1 MPSKRKGSSNSS
13 GNDGDPSPSP
23 PVAEANDQTQKRPP
37 APPAHHQ
44 PLVPGT
50 VLRSERATKIKV
62 EANLGRDLG
71 IFALLLVGLVV
82 VSLSLGGVGNVDEET
97 LKKRLEKA
105 KDGTSKARMWPGQ
118 RIKAGYSEWST
129 WMGQIIKDLDY
140 MPEEEERCKLYVA
153 DSSIPVGV
161 GVGVDDENLKL
172 LEGFGAG
179 PGYGYGLYAG
189 KTIREGEVVVD
200 AGAQL
205 TAGVD
210 GESYQMPQHAM
221 IIKPHP
227 TASNVQF
234 VVNEQHYIALRNIRP
249 GEELFVDMPSSESVY
264 FSLFE
269 HLPTRESYRL
279 AQEILTNEL
288 DDLTK
293 KNSPEASSKDKIM
306 PARSQRSRG
315 PNKKPKRRDNTEK
328 VDEKSLRLIRKIVA
342 RFDHLA
348 SLLLPETSAKLEVAK
363 TFGID
368 AAVLNN
374 RTMPQVYRQGQCF
387 DGAKPIASV
396 YIDEE
401 RKGALLKRNV
411 TKGEIIM
418 SIPLLAVEKAG
429 TSAKHACFKIDDHDD
444 DESSSFLCS
453 LSEVGAIARY
463 TELNASLVSERGDN
477 CEGCPNAAYNWSSW
491 NPSHDLVREL
501 GVAKA
506 SEDFPFALSLDVV
519 AAQDMEEG
527 TEIILQSNSLP
538 KASVIPPKGLE
549 EGISSEL

>member
-1 MPSKRKGSSNSS
+1 MPSKWKGSSNPS

-23 PVAEANDQTQKRPP
+23 LVAEADQTRPP
-37 APPAHHQ
+37 ASAPHHQ

-118 RIKAGYSEWST
+118 RIKAGYSEWNT
-129 WMGQIIKDLDY
+129 WMGQIIKDLDH
-140 MPEEEERCKLYVA
+140 MPEEEERCKLYLA
-153 DSSIPVGV
+153 DSSIPVNV
-161 GVGVDDENLKL
+161 GVGVDDENALKL
-172 LEGFGAG
+172 MEGFGAG
-179 PGYGYGLYAG
+179 PGYGYGLFAG

-200 AGAQL
+200 AGVQL

-234 VVNEQHYIALRNIRP
+234 VANEQHYIALRNIRP
-249 GEELFVDMPSSESVY
+249 GDELFVDMPSSESVY
-264 FSLFE
+264 FSLFK
-269 HLPTRESYRL
+269 HLPTRESYHL

-288 DDLTK
+288 EDLTK
-293 KNSPEASSKDKIM
+293 KNSSPQGSSKDKIM
-306 PARSQRSRG
+306 PARSKRSRG
-315 PNKKPKRRDNTEK
+315 PNKKSKRRDNIEK
-328 VDEKSLRLIRKIVA
+328 VDEKSLHLIRKIVA

-363 TFGID
+363 IFGID
-368 AAVLNN
+368 VAVLNN
-374 RTMPQVYRQGQCF
+374 RTMPQVYHQGQCF
-387 DGAKPIASV
+387 DGVKPTDSV
-396 YIDEE
+396 PINEK
-401 RKGALLKRNV
+401 RKGALLTRNV

-429 TSAKHACFKIDDHDD
+429 TSAKHACFKIDD
-444 DESSSFLCS
+444 DEPSSYLCS
-453 LSEVGAIARY
+453 LSKLGTFVGY
-463 TELNASLVSERGDN
+463 TELGASVVSERGDN

-491 NPSHDLVREL
+491 NPSHNLVKEL

-506 SEDFPFALSLDVV
+506 SEDFPFALSLDIV
-519 AAQDMEEG
+519 AAQDMEKG
-527 TEIILQSNSLP
+527 TEILLQSNSLP
-538 KASVIPPKGLE
+538 KASAIASEGVE

>member
-1 MPSKRKGSSNSS
+1 MTSKRKGSSDSS

-23 PVAEANDQTQKRPP
+23 PVAETDQTGTRTP
-37 APPAHHQ
+37 ASAPHHQ

-71 IFALLLVGLVV
+71 IFALLIAGLVV
-82 VSLSLGGVGNVDEET
+82 MSLSLGGVGNVDEAT

-105 KDGTSKARMWPGQ
+105 KADGASTLRMWPGQ
-118 RIKAGYSEWST
+118 RMKAGYSEWST
-129 WMGQIIKDLDY
+129 WMGQMLKDLDY

-153 DSSIPVGV
+153 DSSIPAGV
-161 GVGVDDENLKL
+161 GVGDADENLKL

-179 PGYGYGLYAG
+179 PGYGYGLFAG
-189 KTIREGEVVVD
+189 RTIREGEVVVD
-200 AGAQL
+200 AGVQL
-205 TAGVD
+205 TV
-210 GESYQMPQHAM
+210 ESHQVPQHAM

-234 VVNEQHYIALRNIRP
+234 VANEQHYIALRNIRP
-249 GEELFVDMPSSESVY
+249 GEEIFVDMPSSESVY
-264 FSLFE
+264 FSFFK

-279 AQEILTNEL
+279 AQEILVNEL
-288 DDLTK
+288 DGLTK
-293 KNSPEASSKDKIM
+293 KKNSSPRGSSTKDKIK

-315 PNKKPKRRDNTEK
+315 PNNKPKRRENTEK
-328 VDEKSLRLIRKIVA
+328 IDEKSLRLIRKIVA
-342 RFDHLA
+342 RFDYLA

-368 AAVLNN
+368 VAVLNN

-387 DGAKPIASV
+387 DGVEPTRVSV
-396 YIDEE
+396 DEKT
-401 RKGALLKRNV
+401 KGALLTRNV
-411 TKGEIIM
+411 TKGEVIM

-429 TSAKHACFKIDDHDD
+429 TSANHACFKIHDD
-444 DESSSFLCS
+444 ERPTSSFLCP
-453 LSEVGAIARY
+453 LSKVGAIIRY
-463 TELNASLVSERGDN
+463 TELDASVISERGDN

-491 NPSHDLVREL
+491 NPSHSLVREL
-501 GVAKA
+501 GVPKA
-506 SEDFPFALSLDVV
+506 SKDFPFALSLDIV
-519 AAQDMEEG
+519 AAQDLEEG

-538 KASVIPPKGLE
+538 KASVIAPEGVE